1 MVGYNFFWS
10 YKEIEMKIIIN
21 LLLAIVFITI
31 ESSLSA
37 NNLHFETFD
46 SDPLTKGWSV
56 HGDKSLFE
64 WDEDSESLRVKWDT
78 ERPSS
83 FFYKPLGRVLT
94 ESNSFAF
101 TFQITL
107 DSVKAGYLEGKPYTF
122 QVALG
127 LLNISSAIDKNF
139 NRGTGSDSP
148 NLVEWDYFPDTG
160 FGATVSP
167 SVVSDKSEFSAGF
180 TFPAELL
187 IGKTY
192 SIKLIY
198 LSEERVLKTEMLEDG
213 KSWENIQTVEIS
225 SDFSGFFVDTFSI
238 SNFSAKDSESS
249 LLAIG
254 TVDEVAL
261 VTSDTLPKLFGV
273 KINGSQWEAKSFLIE
288 PEIWK
293 VESSND
299 VLNWNRAI
307 LDSDSLNYFQYF
319 NDTVTNKEF
328 QFYRLSR

>member
-1 MVGYNFFWS
+1 MVGYNIFWS

-167 SVVSDKSEFSAGF
+167 AVASDKSEFSAGF

-198 LSEERVLKTEMLEDG
+198 NSEERVLKTEMLEDG

>member
-1 MVGYNFFWS
+1 
-10 YKEIEMKIIIN
+10 MKIIIN
-21 LLLAIVFITI
+21 LLLAIVFIAI

-37 NNLHFETFD
+37 NNLYFETFD
-46 SDPLTKGWSV
+46 SDPLTKGWSI

-64 WDEDSESLRVKWDT
+64 WDEGSESLRVKWDT
-78 ERPSS
+78 EKQSS

-107 DSVKAGYLEGKPYTF
+107 DSVKAGYLEDKPYTF
-122 QVALG
+122 QVSLG
-127 LLNISSAIDKNF
+127 LLNISSAIDEKF

-167 SVVSDKSEFSAGF
+167 VVASDKSEFSAGF
-180 TFPAELL
+180 TFPAELIL
-187 IGKTY
+187 GKVY
-192 SIKLIY
+192 SIKLIHD
-198 LSEERVLKTEMLEDG
+198 SEERILKTEMIEDG
-213 KSWENIQTVEIS
+213 KSWEKIQTVKIS
-225 SDFSGFFVDTFSI
+225 SDFSGFSVDAFSI

-254 TVDEVAL
+254 SVDEIAL
-261 VTSDTLPKLFGV
+261 ATSDTLPKLFGV
-273 KINGSQWEAKSFLIE
+273 KINRSQWEAKSFLID

-293 VESSND
+293 VESSSD
-299 VLNWNRAI
+299 VINWNRAI
-307 LDSDSLNYFQYF
+307 LDSDSFNYFQYF
-319 NDTVTNKEF
+319 NDTITNKEF

>member
-1 MVGYNFFWS
+1 MVDYNIFWS

-167 SVVSDKSEFSAGF
+167 AVASDKSEFSAGF

-198 LSEERVLKTEMLEDG
+198 NSEERVLKTEMLEDG
-213 KSWENIQTVEIS
+213 KSWETIQTVEIS

-261 VTSDTLPKLFGV
+261 ATSDTLPKLFGV
-273 KINGSQWEAKSFLIE
+273 KINGSQWEAKAFLIE

>member
-1 MVGYNFFWS
+1 MVDYNIFWS

-167 SVVSDKSEFSAGF
+167 AVASDKSEFSAGF

-198 LSEERVLKTEMLEDG
+198 NSEERVLKTEMLEDG

-225 SDFSGFFVDTFSI
+225 SDFIGFFVDTFSI

-254 TVDEVAL
+254 IVDEVAL

>member
-1 MVGYNFFWS
+1 MVDYNIFWS

-167 SVVSDKSEFSAGF
+167 AVASDKSEFSAGF

-198 LSEERVLKTEMLEDG
+198 NSEERVLKTEMLEDG
-213 KSWENIQTVEIS
+213 KSWETIQTVEIS

>member
-1 MVGYNFFWS
+1 MVDYNILWS

-167 SVVSDKSEFSAGF
+167 AVASDKSEFSAGF

-198 LSEERVLKTEMLEDG
+198 NSEERVLKTEMLEDG
-213 KSWENIQTVEIS
+213 KSWETIQTVEIS

-254 TVDEVAL
+254 IVDEVAL

-293 VESSND
+293 VETSND

-307 LDSDSLNYFQYF
+307 LGSDSLNYFQYF

>member
-1 MVGYNFFWS
+1 
-10 YKEIEMKIIIN
+10 MKIIIN

-167 SVVSDKSEFSAGF
+167 AVASDKSEFSAGF

-198 LSEERVLKTEMLEDG
+198 NSEERVLKTEMLEDG
-213 KSWENIQTVEIS
+213 KSWETIQTVEIS

-293 VESSND
+293 VETSND

-307 LDSDSLNYFQYF
+307 LGSDSLNYFQYF

>member
-1 MVGYNFFWS
+1 
-10 YKEIEMKIIIN
+10 MKIIIN

-78 ERPSS
+78 ERPNS

-167 SVVSDKSEFSAGF
+167 AVASDKSEFSAGF

-198 LSEERVLKTEMLEDG
+198 NSEERVLKTEMLEDG
-213 KSWENIQTVEIS
+213 KSWANIQTVEIS
-225 SDFSGFFVDTFSI
+225 SDFSGFSIDTFSI
-238 SNFSAKDSESS
+238 SNFSANDTESS
-249 LLAIG
+249 LLAVGI
-254 TVDEVAL
+254 VDEVAL
-261 VTSDTLPKLFGV
+261 VISDTLPKLFGI
-273 KINGSQWEAKSFLIE
+273 KINGSQWEAKSFLID
-288 PEIWK
+288 PKIWK

-299 VLNWNRAI
+299 LHNWNRVI
-307 LDSDSLNYFQYF
+307 LDSHSLNYFQYF
-319 NDTVTNKEF
+319 NYTVTNKDF
-328 QFYRLSR
+328 QFYRLRR

>member
-1 MVGYNFFWS
+1 
-10 YKEIEMKIIIN
+10 MKIIIN

-78 ERPSS
+78 ERPNS

-167 SVVSDKSEFSAGF
+167 ALASDKSEFSAGF

-198 LSEERVLKTEMLEDG
+198 NSEERVLKTEMLEDG
-213 KSWENIQTVEIS
+213 KSWETIQTVEIS

-293 VESSND
+293 VETSND

>member
-1 MVGYNFFWS
+1 
-10 YKEIEMKIIIN
+10 MKIIIN

-167 SVVSDKSEFSAGF
+167 AVASDKSEFSAGF

-198 LSEERVLKTEMLEDG
+198 NSEERVLKTEMLEDG
-213 KSWENIQTVEIS
+213 KSWETIQTVEIS

>member
-1 MVGYNFFWS
+1 MVDYNIFWS

-94 ESNSFAF
+94 ESNSFAC

-167 SVVSDKSEFSAGF
+167 AVASDKSEFSAGF

-198 LSEERVLKTEMLEDG
+198 NSEERVLKTEMLEDG

-254 TVDEVAL
+254 IVDEVAL

>member
-1 MVGYNFFWS
+1 M
-10 YKEIEMKIIIN
+10 KEKIIIN
-21 LLLAIVFITI
+21 LLLAIVFIAI

-37 NNLHFETFD
+37 NNLYFETFD
-46 SDPLTKGWSV
+46 SDPLTKGWSI

-78 ERPSS
+78 EKQNS

-107 DSVKAGYLEGKPYTF
+107 DSVKAGYLEDKPYTF

-127 LLNISSAIDKNF
+127 LLNISTAIDKKF

-167 SVVSDKSEFSAGF
+167 VVASDKSEFSAGF
-180 TFPAELL
+180 TFPAELI
-187 IGKTY
+187 IGKVY

-198 LSEERVLKTEMLEDG
+198 DSEERVLKTKYGSNYDAVTM
-213 KSWENIQTVEIS
+213 S
-225 SDFSGFFVDTFSI
+225 SG
-238 SNFSAKDSESS
+238 N
-249 LLAIG
+249 L
-254 TVDEVAL
+254 
-261 VTSDTLPKLFGV
+261 
-273 KINGSQWEAKSFLIE
+273 KIRNN
-288 PEIWK
+288 
-293 VESSND
+293 SSN
-299 VLNWNRAI
+299 LY
-307 LDSDSLNYFQYF
+307 S
-319 NDTVTNKEF
+319 TP
-328 QFYRLSR
+328 

>member
-1 MVGYNFFWS
+1 
-10 YKEIEMKIIIN
+10 MKIIIN

-167 SVVSDKSEFSAGF
+167 AVASDKSEFSAGF

-198 LSEERVLKTEMLEDG
+198 NSEERVLKTEMLEDG
-213 KSWENIQTVEIS
+213 KSWETIQTVEIS

-254 TVDEVAL
+254 IVDEVAL

>member
-1 MVGYNFFWS
+1 
-10 YKEIEMKIIIN
+10 MKIIIN

-167 SVVSDKSEFSAGF
+167 AVASDKSEFSAGF

-198 LSEERVLKTEMLEDG
+198 NSEERVLKTEMLEDG
-213 KSWENIQTVEIS
+213 KSWETIQTVEIS

-254 TVDEVAL
+254 IVDEIAL

>member
-1 MVGYNFFWS
+1 
-10 YKEIEMKIIIN
+10 MKIIIN

-167 SVVSDKSEFSAGF
+167 AVASDKSEFSAGF

-198 LSEERVLKTEMLEDG
+198 NSEERVLKTEMLEDG
-213 KSWENIQTVEIS
+213 KSWETIQTVEIS

-254 TVDEVAL
+254 IVDEVAL

-293 VESSND
+293 VETSND

-307 LDSDSLNYFQYF
+307 LGSDSLNYFQYF

>member
-1 MVGYNFFWS
+1 
-10 YKEIEMKIIIN
+10 MKIIIN

-78 ERPSS
+78 ERPNS

-167 SVVSDKSEFSAGF
+167 AVASDKSEFSAGF

-198 LSEERVLKTEMLEDG
+198 NSEERVLKTEMLEDG
-213 KSWENIQTVEIS
+213 KSWANIQTVEIS

>member
-1 MVGYNFFWS
+1 
-10 YKEIEMKIIIN
+10 MKIIIN
-21 LLLAIVFITI
+21 LLLAIVFIAI

-37 NNLHFETFD
+37 NNLYFETFD
-46 SDPLTKGWSV
+46 SDPLTEGWSI

-64 WDEDSESLRVKWDT
+64 WDEGSESLRVKWDT
-78 ERPSS
+78 EKQSS
-83 FFYKPLGRVLT
+83 FFYKPLGRVLN

-107 DSVKAGYLEGKPYTF
+107 DSVKAGYLEDKPYTF

-127 LLNISSAIDKNF
+127 LLNISSAIDEKF

-167 SVVSDKSEFSAGF
+167 VVASDKSEFSAGF
-180 TFPAELL
+180 TFPAELI
-187 IGKTY
+187 IGKVY

-198 LSEERVLKTEMLEDG
+198 DSEERVLKTEMIEDG
-213 KSWENIQTVEIS
+213 KSWEKIQTVKIS
-225 SDFSGFFVDTFSI
+225 SDFSGFSVDAFSI

-254 TVDEVAL
+254 SVDEIAL
-261 VTSDTLPKLFGV
+261 ATSDTLPKLFGV
-273 KINGSQWEAKSFLIE
+273 KINRSQWEAKSFLID

-293 VESSND
+293 VESSSD
-299 VLNWNRAI
+299 VINWNRAI
-307 LDSDSLNYFQYF
+307 LDSDSFNYFQYF
-319 NDTVTNKEF
+319 NDTITNKEF

>member
-1 MVGYNFFWS
+1 
-10 YKEIEMKIIIN
+10 MKIIIN

-167 SVVSDKSEFSAGF
+167 AVASDKSEFSAGF

-198 LSEERVLKTEMLEDG
+198 NSEERVLKTEMLEDG
-213 KSWENIQTVEIS
+213 KSWETIQTVEIS
-225 SDFSGFFVDTFSI
+225 SDFSGFFVDAFSI

-254 TVDEVAL
+254 IVDEVAL

>member
-1 MVGYNFFWS
+1 MVGYNIFWS

-167 SVVSDKSEFSAGF
+167 AVASDKSEFSAGF

-198 LSEERVLKTEMLEDG
+198 NSEERVLKTEMLEDG
-213 KSWENIQTVEIS
+213 KSWETIQTVEIS

>member
-1 MVGYNFFWS
+1 
-10 YKEIEMKIIIN
+10 MKIIIN

-46 SDPLTKGWSV
+46 LDPLTKGWSV

-167 SVVSDKSEFSAGF
+167 AVASDKSEFSAGF

-198 LSEERVLKTEMLEDG
+198 NSEERVLKTEMLEDG
-213 KSWENIQTVEIS
+213 KSWETIQTVEIS
-225 SDFSGFFVDTFSI
+225 SDFSGFFVDAFSI

>member
-1 MVGYNFFWS
+1 
-10 YKEIEMKIIIN
+10 MKIIIN

-167 SVVSDKSEFSAGF
+167 AVASDKSEFSAGF

-198 LSEERVLKTEMLEDG
+198 NSEERVLKTEMLEDG
-213 KSWENIQTVEIS
+213 KSWETIQTVEIS

-254 TVDEVAL
+254 TVDEIAL

>member
-1 MVGYNFFWS
+1 MVDYNIFWS

-167 SVVSDKSEFSAGF
+167 AVASDKSEFSAGF

-198 LSEERVLKTEMLEDG
+198 NSEERVLKTEMLEDG
-213 KSWENIQTVEIS
+213 KSWETIQTVEIS

-254 TVDEVAL
+254 IVDEVAL

>member
-1 MVGYNFFWS
+1 MVDYNIFWS

-94 ESNSFAF
+94 ESNSFAC

-167 SVVSDKSEFSAGF
+167 AVASDKSEFSAGF

-254 TVDEVAL
+254 IVDEVAL